1 MGTRE
6 VVDEVEEP
14 QPNGKNFK
22 KFILGKYE
30 WRSFARFRSDARA
43 AGDGLRALGVRA
55 GDRVAIL
62 AETRADWLTAA
73 YGCFQNGVSLV
84 TLYTNL
90 GNDGVRHALNETE
103 VSCLFCSVET
113 LPKVRAIAGD
123 CPALATAVVF
133 ESPSPKDPTAA
144 EAGAGM
150 TNVKVV
156 PYGDLLTMSDSSPR
170 VPPKPDD
177 CAIIMYTS
185 GSTGNP
191 KGVMLSHRNLI
202 HAMSGLINI
211 AKFKPRDR

>member
-1 MGTRE
+1 M
-6 VVDEVEEP
+6 EEP
-14 QPNGKNFK
+14 QPNGKKFK
-22 KFILGKYE
+22 KFVLGKYT
-30 WRSFARFRSDARA
+30 WRSFTQFRADARA
-43 AGDGLRALGVRA
+43 AGDGLRSLGV
-55 GDRVAIL
+55 GPRVAIL

-90 GNDGVRHALNETE
+90 GNDGVAHALNETE
-103 VSCLFCSVET
+103 VSCLFCSAET
-113 LPKVRAIAGD
+113 MPKVRAVAD
-123 CPALATAVVF
+123 KCPNLKVIVVF
-133 ESPSPKDPTAA
+133 ESPSPKDPRVS
-144 EAGAGM
+144 EAGADLQSKL
-150 TNVKVV
+150 KVV

-202 HAMSGLINI
+202 AAMSALINI
-211 AKFKPRDR
+211 AKFKPKDR